1 MDEACTPNPRHRSET
16 LRPDSSMLALVCSA
30 LAFSVPNKQA
40 VAPALR
46 LRGGEGL
53 NFDTK
58 TLNMA
63 AAIYHGMY
71 GIGLYADPNMFAD
84 SGKSPIAYTADAEG
98 PVGRFMGRSW
108 GAMMTAM
115 ACMYWFDLD
124 NTAVTK
130 MFAVAM
136 ALITPI
142 MFKCIENGGDGD
154 KASFK
159 KDAWKLQ
166 VCIHVPF
173 TAVMLLNAFG

>member
-1 MDEACTPNPRHRSET
+1 
-16 LRPDSSMLALVCSA
+16 MLALVCSA

-142 MFKCIENGGDGD
+142 MFK
-154 KASFK
+154 
-159 KDAWKLQ
+159 
-166 VCIHVPF
+166 
-173 TAVMLLNAFG
+173 